1 MAVGSAPRMNQVLGN
16 VRVLDLGRFVAGPCC
31 AAILGDLG
39 ADVIRVERREGG
51 EDRWLGPV
59 GDNGEGGMFLQ
70 NNRNKLSVTLDWRLP
85 EGAQILR
92 KLVATADVVVVNL
105 PGSALSEM
113 GLTYEDLKRV
123 KPDIVMTS
131 ISAFGNGGPYSHRL
145 GFDAV
150 GQVMSGAVSRAG
162 WPDQPVRTIV
172 PYVDFSTA
180 LASAVGTLAA
190 LMHKNA
196 TGEGQL
202 VESSLMCTALMMTSA
217 MLIEQQLI
225 KPDRVATL
233 NRGQLS
239 APNNIY
245 AVTDGWIMVQVVGQ
259 PLFQRWARL
268 VQAESWLSDPRF
280 QDDAAR
286 GENWQILDQRMAE
299 WCRER
304 TKQSALD
311 ELEHARVPAYPVNT
325 IQDALDDPH
334 VQAMG
339 YLKETEY
346 PGLPR
351 PAPLVETPFRLSATP
366 CAFRR
371 RPPLLGE
378 HTDRILR
385 ELNYSDTQI
394 SELRAKQVI

>member
-1 MAVGSAPRMNQVLGN
+1 MKQVLEK

-31 AAILGDLG
+31 CAILGDLG
-39 ADVIRVERREGG
+39 AEVIRIERREGG

-59 GDNGEGGMFLQ
+59 GENGEGGMFLQ
-70 NNRNKLSVTLDWRLP
+70 NNRNKRSLTLDWRQP
-85 EGAQILR
+85 EGAHILR
-92 KLVATADVVVVNL
+92 QLVATADVVVVNL
-105 PGSALSEM
+105 PQSALIEM
-113 GLTYEDLKRV
+113 GMSYADVRQI

-131 ISAFGNGGPYSHRL
+131 ISAFGNGGPDSNRL

-180 LASAVGTLAA
+180 LASTIGTLAA
-190 LMHKNA
+190 LMHKQA

-217 MLIEQQLI
+217 MLIEQRLL

-245 AVTDGWIMVQVVGQ
+245 AVRDGWIMVQVVGQ
-259 PLFQRWARL
+259 PLFKRWARL
-268 VQAESWLSDPRF
+268 MQAESWLTDPRF
-280 QDDAAR
+280 LDDAAR
-286 GENWQILDQRMAE
+286 GENWQVLDERMAE

-304 TKQSALD
+304 TKQDAL
-311 ELEHARVPAYPVNT
+311 EALEGARVPAYPVNT
-325 IQDALDDPH
+325 IQAALDDPH
-334 VQAMG
+334 VRAMG
-339 YLKETEY
+339 YLKKMEY

-366 CAFRR
+366 CEFRR
-371 RPPLLGE
+371 RPPMLGE
-378 HTDRILR
+378 HTDSILR
-385 ELNYSDTQI
+385 ELHYGDTQI
-394 SELRAKQVI
+394 AELRAKQVI

>member
-1 MAVGSAPRMNQVLGN
+1 MEAEGAARMSPVLEN
-16 VRVLDLGRFVAGPCC
+16 VRVLDLGRYVAGPCC

-39 ADVIRVERREGG
+39 AEVIRVERREGG

-59 GDNGEGGMFLQ
+59 GDQGEGGMFLQ
-70 NNRNKLSVTLDWRLP
+70 NNRSKLSVTLDWRLP
-85 EGAQILR
+85 DGREILR
-92 KLVATADVVVVNL
+92 KLVATADVMVVNL
-105 PGSALSEM
+105 PRSALSEM
-113 GLTYEDLKRV
+113 GMTYDDVKTI
-123 KPDIVMTS
+123 KPDIVMTW
-131 ISAFGNGGPYSHRL
+131 ISAFGNGGPYADRL

-180 LASAVGTLAA
+180 LASAVGTMAA
-190 LMHKNA
+190 LMHKKA
-196 TGEGQL
+196 TGQGQL

-217 MLIEQQLI
+217 MLIEQHLL

-259 PLFQRWARL
+259 PLFKRWARL
-268 VQAESWLSDPRF
+268 MRAESWLSDSRF
-280 QDDAAR
+280 HDDAAR
-286 GENWQILDQRMAE
+286 GEHWQVLDERMAE

-304 TKQSALD
+304 TQHQALE
-311 ELEHARVPAYPVNT
+311 ELERARVPAYPVNT

-366 CAFRR
+366 CEFRR
-371 RPPLLGE
+371 RAPLLGE
-378 HTDRILR
+378 HTNSILR
-385 ELNYSDTQI
+385 GLNYSDAQI
-394 SELRAKQVI
+394 AELRGKQII